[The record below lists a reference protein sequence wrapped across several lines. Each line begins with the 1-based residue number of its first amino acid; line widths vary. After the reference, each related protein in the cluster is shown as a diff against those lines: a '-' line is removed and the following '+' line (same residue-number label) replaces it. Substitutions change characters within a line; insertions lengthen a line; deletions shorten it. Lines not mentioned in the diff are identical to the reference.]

1 MVTTMNHEEA
11 KIKHLEMIQDV
22 ISRMSI
28 NSFQIK
34 SWAIMVL
41 SALLALFA
49 SSANPL
55 YILVSILSLLIFWIV
70 DSMYLLQERKLITLY
85 DKVAD
90 NDTSIKRYTIPLNKC
105 YGGRCRY
112 LNCMFSKT
120 LLGLYLSCIILLI
133 VFFLLLYFD
142 VISFNII

>member
-1 MVTTMNHEEA
+1 MNHDEA
-11 KIKHLEMIQDV
+11 KVKHLEMIQEI
-22 ISRMSI
+22 ISRMGS

-55 YILVSILSLLIFWIV
+55 YILVATLSIFIFWVV
-70 DSMYLLQERKLITLY
+70 DSMYLQQERKLIFLY
-85 DKVAD
+85 EKVAN
-90 NDTSIKRYTIPLNKC
+90 NDTTIKRYTIPLNKC
-105 YGGRCRY
+105 CGRRCRY

-120 LLGLYLSCIILLI
+120 LIGLYLSCAILLI
-133 VFFLLLYFD
+133 AFYILLYFKIITFD
-142 VISFNII
+142 IISKNA